1 MELNQV
7 AREETIRYH
16 ESYYSSHKLFEE
28 GWLQKPDEEVQRLI
42 SYLSGRSN
50 IKVLDI
56 GCGVGRNAIPV
67 AKELKLNGV
76 RVDCYDVLDSAIELL
91 HGYAGQFDVAE
102 NIFGKC
108 IDMDSIEIESES
120 YDAILSVSVLE
131 HSRSIAGVERLL
143 HQIVSGTK
151 PGGANRLTI
160 STDRHVTACDTGDLI
175 DTRVETPM
183 SKEQVTEMLENYY
196 DGWLVDRLSL
206 VPYKEDLEYG
216 GRMVTWS
223 CVDVSFF
230 ARRPA

>member
-1 MELNQV
+1 M
-7 AREETIRYH
+7 ARDETIRYH

-28 GWLQKPDEEVQRLI
+28 GWLQKPDEEINRLV
-42 SYLSGRSN
+42 SCLSGRSGLR
-50 IKVLDI
+50 VLDI
-56 GCGVGRNAIPV
+56 GCGVGRNAIPI

-76 RVDCYDVLDSAIELL
+76 HVDCYDVLDSAIELL
-91 HGYAGQFDVAE
+91 HNYAEQFDVK
-102 NIFGKC
+102 NSIFGKC
-108 IDMDSIEIESES
+108 IDMDSIEIEPDS

-131 HSRSIAGVERLL
+131 HSSSLQGVERLL
-143 HQIVSGTK
+143 GQIARGTK

-160 STDRHVTACDTGDLI
+160 STDRHVTACDTKELI

-183 SKEQVTEMLENYY
+183 TKEQVAEMLQRHYE
-196 DGWLVDRLSL
+196 GWLIDRLSL

-230 ARRPA
+230 ARRST

>member
-7 AREETIRYH
+7 ARDETIRYH

-28 GWLQKPDEEVQRLI
+28 GWLQKPDEEVHRLV
-42 SYLSGRSN
+42 SFLSGRSN
-50 IKVLDI
+50 INVLDI
-56 GCGVGRNAIPV
+56 GCGVGRNAIPI

-91 HGYAGQFDVAE
+91 HGYAEQFDVAGS
-102 NIFGKC
+102 IFGKC
-108 IDMDSIEIESES
+108 IDMDSIEIEPES

-131 HSRSIAGVERLL
+131 HSSSIAGVERLL
-143 HQIVSGTK
+143 RQIVNGTK

-160 STDRHVTACDTGDLI
+160 STDRYVTACDTGEVI

-183 SKEQVTEMLENYY
+183 SKEQVTEMLRNYY

-230 ARRPA
+230 ARRLS